1 MDTVDNH
8 FANFIS
14 HVVMDTVDI
23 FSCPFALSIHVV
35 MDTVDNI
42 PISIHIVMD
51 TVDIAHSANFIM
63 LSWTMVDIAHFAIS
77 FVLAHVTCRYFA
89 QFCLFHS

>member
-1 MDTVDNH
+1 
-8 FANFIS
+8 
-14 HVVMDTVDI
+14 MDTVDI

-63 LSWTMVDIAHFAIS
+63 LSWTMVDTPILQFHFM
-77 FVLAHVTCRYFA
+77 LAHVT
-89 QFCLFHS
+89 L